1 MKLFR
6 FLLRFSPGTFAL
18 SVCFGLISGAANIGM
33 LVFISR
39 ALTRDRRLST
49 ETVIWIYMGLCA
61 LMPVTR
67 FISEM
72 VLNYLSQNAIFG
84 LRMRLSRQILEA
96 PLKHLE
102 KIGSPRLYATLTDDI
117 LSIASALMFL
127 PVIFI
132 NASTQAACSQ
142 YAACTGGV

>member
-6 FLLRFSPGTFAL
+6 FLLRFSPGTFGL
-18 SVCFGLISGAANIGM
+18 SVGFGLISGAANIGM

-39 ALTRDRRLST
+39 ALTRDRQSAESVVWLY
-49 ETVIWIYMGLCA
+49 IALCA

-72 VLNYLSQNAIFG
+72 VLNYLSQNAIFE
-84 LRMRLSRQILEA
+84 LRMKLSRKILEA

-102 KIGSPRLYATLTDDI
+102 KIGSPRLYATLTEDI
-117 LSIASALMFL
+117 VSIASALMPASRSRSGKL
-127 PVIFI
+127 PQS
-132 NASTQAACSQ
+132 A
-142 YAACTGGV
+142 